1 MKRRFALPN
10 SVELA
15 ILATSSI
22 LVAVLCSTLASAPRI
37 LPILLFP
44 MILVAMLM
52 GARRTGQL
60 DAAPQPA
67 VNPVKATDPTA

>member
-1 MKRRFALPN
+1 MKRRFALPTT
-10 SVELA
+10 VELA

-37 LPILLFP
+37 LPILMFP

-67 VNPVKATDPTA
+67 VNPVKATDPAA

>member
-1 MKRRFALPN
+1 MKRRFALPTA
-10 SVELA
+10 VELA

-60 DAAPQPA
+60 DAAPQPVA
-67 VNPVKATDPTA
+67 AEVKASEPTA